1 MGYDMEMDDFHE
13 DQEHKEKELRPS
25 FFDKLTKEE
34 QKELDKLLKDVL
46 KEAKAV
52 VEDYANNPSEVSGSV
67 IQIHQD
73 SPFLDKDKK

>member
-13 DQEHKEKELRPS
+13 DQEHKEKEL
-25 FFDKLTKEE
+25 
-34 QKELDKLLKDVL
+34 DKLLKDVL

-52 VEDYANNPSEVSGSV
+52 IEDYANNPSEVSGSV